1 MRLFII
7 IFISLVSV
15 ALDASEASQDTP
27 IRIQDEVKSQWLIGT
42 TYKCKN
48 ISIIDIYD
56 YFYIRQITQS
66 QAEEIGVYDY
76 DLISSWYMYFFY
88 ANYPVPIFYAR
99 IVEETSDKIFMQ
111 GEHLYN
117 TDSNN
122 FEPFS
127 AALDKKSL
135 VFELTNF
142 NYRGE
147 IMKFQTQCGKMSD
160 EITN

>member
-27 IRIQDEVKSQWLIGT
+27 ISNQDELKSQWLIGPY
-42 TYKCKN
+42 YKCKKIKN
-48 ISIIDIYD
+48 ETYD
-56 YFYIRQITQS
+56 YFYIRQITRS
-66 QAEEIGVYDY
+66 QAEELGVHDF
-76 DLISSWYMYFFY
+76 DLVTSWYMYFFY
-88 ANYPVPIFYAR
+88 ANYPTPIFYAH
-99 IVEETSDKIFMQ
+99 IVKETSDKIFML
-111 GEHLYN
+111 GEHHHN
-117 TDSNN
+117 TDSNIY
-122 FEPFS
+122 EPFS

-135 VFELTNF
+135 VLELTNF